1 MVLAMN
7 NGQSTLSV
15 NLSKKQLILTRSS
28 HRRCSI
34 KKSVL
39 KSFAIFTENQLRLNL
54 SVKNCRPSACNF
66 IEKRLQHRYFPAD
79 IEKFL

>member
-54 SVKNCRPSACNF
+54 SVTKF